1 MIAVQK
7 SMIIIFT
14 ISLLATS
21 SQTKCSDNEFQP
33 SFRLYCRV
41 KDLGGPPH
49 CMGGPPSPCSCRI
62 MGLAN
67 PAMDHT

>member
-21 SQTKCSDNEFQP
+21 SQTKCSDNEFHQVLD
-33 SFRLYCRV
+33 SIAELRTWE
-41 KDLGGPPH
+41 
-49 CMGGPPSPCSCRI
+49 
-62 MGLAN
+62 GLHIAWE
-67 PAMDHT
+67 ALQVLAVV